1 MGQSY
6 PGAQAIVFDL
16 GGTYLRCGV
25 WRSAAGVSSLRR
37 VKIATV
43 WQGQPSSV
51 VWDGIRSQLEDYHQ
65 SVTPA
70 VAAEAPIV
78 VSFPGPIEDRRKILS
93 APTFLGDDTAIPD
106 LVGQLREDTGRAV
119 YILNDISAA
128 AWYLSSKTRADR
140 FMVVTISSG
149 IGSKIFDRKH
159 PAGVIESPAWAGE
172 IGHMTAEDSPDA
184 ARCDCGGRGHLAAIA
199 SGRGIER
206 AARRCALDEPDAFAR
221 SMCVGRY
228 GATAITLSNEEHLV
242 PAALAGDEWC
252 LALIHQATRPLAR
265 VLLAVILA
273 AGLERVIVIGG
284 FALSLGSVYLQILRG
299 ELTAVCRYSVIN
311 DEIDSLVELGTG
323 CEEAC
328 LMGAG
333 SFAER
338 LLRVR
343 Q

>member
-1 MGQSY
+1 MGPSY

-37 VKIATV
+37 MKIGTV
-43 WQGQPSSV
+43 LHGQRSSV
-51 VWDGIRSQLEDYHQ
+51 VWDGIISQLEDYHQ

-78 VSFPGPIEDRRKILS
+78 VSFPGPIEERRKILS

-106 LVGQLREDTGRAV
+106 LVGQLQADTRRRV
-119 YILNDISAA
+119 YILNDVSAA
-128 AWYLSSKTRADR
+128 AWYLSAKTRADR

-149 IGSKIFDRKH
+149 IGSKIFDRQH

-172 IGHMTAEDSPDA
+172 IGHTTADESPDA

-206 AARRCALDEPDAFAR
+206 AASRCAMDEPDSFAR
-221 SMCVGRY
+221 SMCAGRY
-228 GATAITLSNEEHLV
+228 GATAFTLSNEQHIV
-242 PAALAGDEWC
+242 PAALAGDKWC
-252 LALIHQATRPLAR
+252 VELIRQATRPLAR

-284 FALSLGSVYLQILRG
+284 FALSLGPVYLQILRA
-299 ELTAVCRYSVIN
+299 ELTTVCRYSVID
-311 DEIDSLVELGTG
+311 DEIASLVELGAG

-338 LLRVR
+338 LLTVR